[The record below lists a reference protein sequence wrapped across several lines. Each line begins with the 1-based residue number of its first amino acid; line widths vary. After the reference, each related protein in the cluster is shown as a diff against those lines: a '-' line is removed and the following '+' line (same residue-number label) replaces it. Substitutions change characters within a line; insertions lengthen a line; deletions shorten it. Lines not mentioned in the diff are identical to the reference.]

1 MTFLSS
7 LLVAALVVGWSGPV
21 AASYEVVSMS
31 GNQTTNQT
39 IADDD
44 LAQTY
49 VPTVVPTPTPTIV
62 PIGVPT
68 LTKVPTMTKV
78 PTLTKVPTTNKPTT
92 DDKDDDE
99 SGSCG
104 DARSEKDSAA
114 QCDIAKSDDC
124 DNDYAVAYY
133 CSASW
138 SKPLLAVL
146 YLVWMVVL
154 FVLLGSTAD
163 EYFSPALE
171 QLSQDAGLPPRF
183 AGVTLLALGNGAP
196 DVSSTM
202 HAVSSSRQGYRLAL
216 GSLTGAG
223 MFVGTVVAGA
233 VMVYGK
239 GAKAKGALLRDVSAY
254 LCACSVIVGV
264 MTGIGHVGYT
274 EVTIFL
280 TCYAAFVGIVLAA
293 DLWHRRPGG
302 PADQLARSGG
312 TLDDDDDPRAVEL
325 LLTLLHS
332 VRRPDHGGAHKDDE
346 DEIGFEAMERNPLPQ
361 ASDEQRGYVVID
373 GDAAS
378 GPFVNGGQSAIDSD
392 TFSQSL
398 LADNDDDDKE
408 PNDSLIG
415 EIWDHCKDHVNEV
428 MEMSLK
434 DKILAIPELP
444 FVLVR
449 RATVPLTS
457 DDSYARGPLVL
468 SCVGA
473 PLWLCVYFWS
483 NGSDAAVS
491 PAVLV
496 PALVVGCVMAFAVY
510 IKTQS
515 GPLPKAPALALALF
529 GFAVAA
535 TWIDVFADQLVGT
548 LQFYGALVGIPETA
562 LGLTVLAMGNSV
574 GDFSTNIAMAK
585 KGLANMAITACFAG
599 PVFNA
604 LVGLGLGFSQR
615 LAKLKVSQVDA
626 SINTSLYVGFAAIG
640 INCIAL
646 LVVGIANRN
655 FIPPA
660 FGYFSIALYVAYL
673 TTSLTVIFAAS

>member
-1 MTFLSS
+1 MGFHLRM
-7 LLVAALVVGWSGPV
+7 LLAPLVVGWSGRV
-21 AASYEVVSMS
+21 AASIESALSYAPTHAPTHAPSDPTHAPS
-31 GNQTTNQT
+31 
-39 IADDD
+39 DP
-44 LAQTY
+44 TY
-49 VPTVVPTPTPTIV
+49 APSSS
-62 PIGVPT
+62 
-68 LTKVPTMTKV
+68 
-78 PTLTKVPTTNKPTT
+78 
-92 DDKDDDE
+92 DE
-99 SGSCG
+99 KASGSCG
-104 DARSEKDSAA
+104 DARSEKDHSA

-124 DNDYAVAYY
+124 DNDYAIAYY

-138 SKPLLAVL
+138 TKPLLAVM

-274 EVTIFL
+274 EVSIFL
-280 TCYAAFVGIVLAA
+280 TCYGAFVGIVLAA

-302 PADQLARSGG
+302 PADQLARGG
-312 TLDDDDDPRAVEL
+312 GAVDDDDDPRAVEL

-332 VRRPDHGGAHKDDE
+332 VRRPDHGGTNRDEE
-346 DEIGFEAMERNPLPQ
+346 DEIGYEAMERNPLPPPD
-361 ASDEQRGYVVID
+361 DEQRGYVVID

-378 GPFVNGGQSAIDSD
+378 GPFVDGGPAAIDSD
-392 TFSQSL
+392 TLSQSL
-398 LADNDDDDKE
+398 LADDDDGKE

-415 EIWDHCKDHVNEV
+415 EIWDRCKDHVNDV
-428 MEMSLK
+428 LDMSLR
-434 DKILAIPELP
+434 DKVLAIPELP

-473 PLWLCVYFWS
+473 PLWLCLYFWS
-483 NGSDAAVS
+483 NGTDAAVS
-491 PAVLV
+491 PAVLA
-496 PALVVGCVMAFAVY
+496 PALAVGCLMALAVY
-510 IKTQS
+510 LKTQS

-548 LQFYGALVGIPETA
+548 LQFFGALVGIPETA

-615 LAKLKVSQVDA
+615 LSKLKVNQVDA
-626 SINTSLYVGFAAIG
+626 SINTSLYVGFGSIA

-673 TTSLTVIFAAS
+673 TTSLTVIANAAS